1 MNSKVIWRMA
11 LRIGLLGGLAMM
23 SYGRDLNKPEAE
35 KDKQAESGRKK
46 TSYNLKYVA
55 CSPNHTVDVQI
66 KNRQVVPVDQY
77 VFVCVGDKVRWYT
90 DDDLTFTAK
99 FDDTATVKA
108 TTLFESGEGSFTS
121 KPDTNPSATD
131 TPHKQVT
138 GTQTVSKNA
147 TKFQDY
153 SYQVLAR
160 DKNGKSVPTNDPHVI
175 PM

>member
-1 MNSKVIWRMA
+1 MTSKAIWRVT
-11 LRIGLLGGLAMM
+11 LQIGLLAGVAII
-23 SYGRDLNKPEAE
+23 SYGSDLNKPETA

-99 FDDTATVKA
+99 FDDTATVK
-108 TTLFESGEGSFTS
+108 T
-121 KPDTNPSATD
+121 
-131 TPHKQVT
+131 
-138 GTQTVSKNA
+138 
-147 TKFQDY
+147 
-153 SYQVLAR
+153 
-160 DKNGKSVPTNDPHVI
+160 
-175 PM
+175 

>member
-1 MNSKVIWRMA
+1 MTSKAIWRMA
-11 LRIGLLGGLAMM
+11 TNIGFLAGLAMF
-23 SYGRDLNKPEAE
+23 SYGRDLNKPEPE
-35 KDKQAESGRKK
+35 KDKQAESARKK

-55 CSPNHTVDVQI
+55 CSPDHTVDVQI

-99 FDDTATVKA
+99 FDDTATVK
-108 TTLFESGEGSFTS
+108 TSTLFESGEGSFTS
-121 KPDTNPSATD
+121 KPATSATD
-131 TPHKQVT
+131 NHHKQVT
-138 GTQTVSKNA
+138 DTQTVSKNV
-147 TKFQDY
+147 TKYQDY

-160 DKNGKSVPTNDPHVI
+160 DKDGKTVPTNDPHVI